1 MAAKHS
7 HSSILFVINPTSG
20 AGQVDFEKLIRD
32 GCIAATN
39 KEPELYM
46 LGATIDQQQLKKT
59 ISDSQAK
66 RIVAVGGDG
75 TIKLV
80 AECIIKT
87 DRSLGIIPA
96 GSANGMAKELG
107 IPLDFEGAFDLCMN
121 GKPKKIHVVQIGNEI
136 CIHLADLGFNA
147 YLVKE
152 FEAMSSRGMFGYFRA
167 TFHALKR
174 HRKMRIELTCKGE
187 KIESDAAMVAIGNAT
202 TYGSGLKINPDGR
215 LDDKLFEVILVKD
228 YSYFEIFKVW
238 IGKGRFNPKKVEVF
252 QTDSLKINSKHSEHF
267 QIDGEYL
274 GKVKHVS
281 ATIIPAALNI
291 ITTTISG
298 ETES

>member
-1 MAAKHS
+1 MAATHS
-7 HSSILFVINPTSG
+7 NSPILFVINPTSG
-20 AGQVDFEKLIRD
+20 VGQEDYEKLIREAYLAKKD
-32 GCIAATN
+32 

-46 LGATIDQQQLKKT
+46 LGESIDQQKLKKT
-59 ISDSQAK
+59 ISDSKAN
-66 RIVAVGGDG
+66 RVVAVGGDG

-87 DRSLGIIPA
+87 DRALGIIPA

-107 IPLDFEGAFDLCMN
+107 IPLDFEGAFGLCMN
-121 GKPKKIHVVQIGNEI
+121 GQPKKIHVVQIGKEI

-152 FEAMSSRGMFGYFRA
+152 FEALSSRGMFGYFRA
-167 TFHALKR
+167 TFHALMR

-187 KIESDAAMVAIGNAT
+187 NIQSYAAMVAIANAT
-202 TYGSGLKINPDGR
+202 TYGSGLKINPNGR

-228 YSYFEIFKVW
+228 YSYFEILKVW
-238 IGKGRFNPKKVEVF
+238 IGKGTFNPEKVEIF
-252 QTDSLKINSKHSEHF
+252 QTDSLKITSKHSEHF

-274 GKVKHVS
+274 GKVKNIS

-291 ITTTISG
+291 IAKTISG
-298 ETES
+298 ETVS